1 MGARMRVLVNRN
13 IRKLFVRMGLCM
25 AVIVMV
31 SAMPALWWVGA
42 AASRQ
47 NELTA
52 GDMTLMSE
60 ILALSVP
67 LCTIIMGG
75 AALTFCYRYFRQQD
89 RQMNEAVLQIRA
101 FISGDKDARIVCD
114 EEGELYRFSQ
124 EKHRL
129 YFSGV

>member
-75 AALTFCYRYFRQQD
+75 AALTLCYRYLRKKATH
-89 RQMNEAVLQIRA
+89 MN
-101 FISGDKDARIVCD
+101 
-114 EEGELYRFSQ
+114 
-124 EKHRL
+124 
-129 YFSGV
+129 